1 MDISSILNMGFNM
14 PDVNAFA
21 DNTAAS
27 EISFGDIL
35 GTAVNAE
42 QEVTDVQTEEI
53 LSEEDVIETDKTF
66 AELVS
71 ELKEDIS
78 KADSNVIDA
87 AVKMMLSVGN
97 AAEKLMNGSVSEDND
112 SEDGDVITILTNMV
126 SIVISDAEQDF
137 VSDDETGLAL
147 VLSDISAVLKK
158 GLEDGKT
165 ADELADT
172 IKELAEDDEDFA
184 VLADAVVSVM
194 QTVNSFENT
203 DEELNEDS
211 TEELSFE
218 SAAKTASVTEVLSGN
233 AEPTEKAQSI
243 MSILGNKKDFK
254 DIKSFEDFGKALK
267 IASYSEENN
276 AENDVTFS
284 VIHKTATF
292 ARINDVSAQIKG
304 ITRSEEPDVQNV
316 LVENRQSAPV
326 FEVSDVEIPQ
336 DTETVYKELAD
347 FAVEQITES
356 VSAPL
361 NGEVKELVVVLK
373 PESLGEV
380 AVKLTADASGAV
392 SVVLAASNE
401 EVGRAVAQNS
411 SALAESFA
419 KQGINVEDIKV
430 IEPSDAASNMGLD
443 FSNQG
448 FNRRNDEASQSGQT
462 VSKVGSVASRANS
475 VQDAEEVQA
484 SAARK
489 LLKEAKLWLTA

>member
-21 DNTAAS
+21 DNTATS

-53 LSEEDVIETDKTF
+53 LSEDEVIETDKTF

-78 KADSNVIDA
+78 KADSDVINA

-97 AAEKLMNGSVSEDND
+97 AAEKLMNGSVSDDNN

-147 VLSDISAVLKK
+147 MLSDISAVLKK

-165 ADELADT
+165 ADELAET
-172 IKELAEDDEDFA
+172 LKELAEDDEDFA

-203 DEELNEDS
+203 GDELNEDS
-211 TEELSFE
+211 TDELSFE

-243 MSILGNKKDFK
+243 ISILENKKDFK
-254 DIKSFEDFGKALK
+254 DIKSFEDFEKALK

-276 AENDVTFS
+276 SENDVAFS
-284 VIHKTATF
+284 VIHKTAAF
-292 ARINDVSAQIKG
+292 ARINDVSAQLRG
-304 ITRSEEPDVQNV
+304 ISRSEEPDVQNV
-316 LVENRQSAPV
+316 FMDIRQNAV
-326 FEVSDVEIPQ
+326 DFNIDTEIPQ
-336 DTETVYKELAD
+336 DTVTVYKELAD

-392 SVVLAASNE
+392 SVILAASNE
-401 EVGRAVAQNS
+401 EVGRAVAQNT

-419 KQGINVEDIKV
+419 KQGINVENIKV

-448 FNRRNDEASQSGQT
+448 FNRKNDEPSQSGQS
-462 VSKVGSVASRANS
+462 VSAIGSVGSRSNTV
-475 VQDAEEVQA
+475 EEADETQV
-484 SAARK
+484 STARK

>member
-21 DNTAAS
+21 DNASAS

-35 GTAVNAE
+35 GTTVSAE
-42 QEVTDVQTEEI
+42 QEVTDVQNEEI
-53 LSEEDVIETDKTF
+53 LSEDEITETDKTF

-78 KADSNVIDA
+78 KADSTVIDA

-97 AAEKLMNGSVSEDND
+97 VAEKLMNGSVSEDSKNQ
-112 SEDGDVITILTNMV
+112 DGDVITILTNMV
-126 SIVISDAEQDF
+126 SVVISDAEQDF

-147 VLSDISAVLKK
+147 MLGDISAVLKK

-165 ADELADT
+165 ADELVQT
-172 IKELAEDDEDFA
+172 LKELAEDDENFA

-194 QTVNSFENT
+194 QIVNSFENT
-203 DEELNEDS
+203 DEELTEDG
-211 TEELSFE
+211 TELSFE

-243 MSILGNKKDFK
+243 ISILENKKDFK
-254 DIKSFEDFGKALK
+254 NIKSFEDFGKALK

-276 AENDVTFS
+276 AENDITFS
-284 VIHKTATF
+284 VIHKTAAF
-292 ARINDVSAQIKG
+292 ARINDVSAQIKR
-304 ITRSEEPDVQNV
+304 ISHSEEPEVQNV
-316 LVENRQSAPV
+316 LVENRQNAPV
-326 FEVSDVEIPQ
+326 FELSDVEIPQ

-347 FAVEQITES
+347 FAVRQITES

-380 AVKLTADASGAV
+380 AVKLTADSSGAI
-392 SVVLAASNE
+392 SVVLVASNE
-401 EVGRAVAQNS
+401 EVGRAISQNTP
-411 SALAESFA
+411 ALAESFA
-419 KQGINVEDIKV
+419 KQGINVEDVKV

-448 FNRRNDEASQSGQT
+448 FNRQNDEPSQSGQT
-462 VSKVGSVASRANS
+462 VSKVGSVGSRANS
-475 VQDAEEVQA
+475 SEKAEEVQA
-484 SAARK
+484 STARK